1 MRRDRACSSGTRSS
15 ALWGRGSKSESRSSA
30 LWGRRGGRTSVVVA
44 AALALA
50 LPVAGIAGSKKSGPA
65 GPMIPPSLLSAAQ
78 ANPKATFNVILM
90 GVPGVSASA
99 LGQNVNQGINA
110 NRQDGKNNQDGHDGK
125 LKRTFSHLTSVSA
138 TLTGK

>member
-30 LWGRRGGRTSVVVA
+30 LWGRRGGRASVVVA

-50 LPVAGIAGSKKSGPA
+50 LPVAGIAGSGKNGPSGPLV
-65 GPMIPPSLLSAAQ
+65 PPSLLSAAQ

-90 GVPGVSASA
+90 GVPGLSADA
-99 LGQNVNQGINA
+99 LSQNVSQGINS
-110 NRQDGKNNQDGHDGK
+110 NRQDSKNNSDGHDGK
-125 LKRTFSHLTSVSA
+125 LK
-138 TLTGK
+138 